1 MSDGS
6 VVDCRWLRRPAGT
19 VLTTLLVAAAY
30 YLSGRLGLLGRLDIE
45 GVVVTP
51 VWPPTGV
58 AVAALLVFGL
68 RVWPGV
74 ALGSLLVIA
83 SLTTPQATT
92 LVNVAGNTAAPLCAV
107 LLLRRIGFR
116 PDVSRLR
123 DGMALVFGG
132 LCAMVISS
140 TAGVGVQVL
149 TGKLDTGDFWTV
161 WLAWW
166 VGDTMG
172 VLLVTPLILLFL
184 APKGRFGLHRW
195 KEALCLVVT
204 ALVLVPLA
212 ALSPISL
219 LFLVFPLLVW
229 AALRFEL
236 IGSMSCALFASVLAT
251 FEANTGGGAFVRQS
265 GLEVMAKLGAFNGAV
280 ALTALLLSSLVTEQR
295 ATRRSIQRACDELA
309 EVLDHLTAGEN
320 LPNAAGQR
328 ATDDGP
334 RPPGRAPAPP
344 PQ

>member
-1 MSDGS
+1 M
-6 VVDCRWLRRPAGT
+6 VDSQWLRRPLGT
-19 VLTTLLVAAAY
+19 ALTTLAVAALY
-30 YLSGRLGLLGRLDIE
+30 YLSGRLGLLGRLTIE
-45 GVVVTP
+45 GIVVTP
-51 VWPPTGV
+51 IWPPTGV

-68 RVWPGV
+68 RVWPGI

-92 LVNVAGNTAAPLCAV
+92 LVNVAGNTVAPLCAV
-107 LLLRRIGFR
+107 LVLRRVGFR

-123 DGMALVFGG
+123 DGLALVFGG

-140 TAGVGVQVL
+140 TAGAGVQVL
-149 TGKLDTGDFWTV
+149 LGTLDTGDFWAV

-172 VLLVTPLILLFL
+172 VLLVTPLLLL
-184 APKGRFGLHRW
+184 LVGPKERFRVRRW
-195 KEALCLVVT
+195 KEALCLVAT
-204 ALVLVPLA
+204 AAVLVPLA
-212 ALSPISL
+212 AISQVSL

-251 FEANTGGGAFVRQS
+251 FEANTGSGAFVRQT

-320 LPNAAGQR
+320 LPGAAGQR
-328 ATDDGP
+328 GQDAEFG
-334 RPPGRAPAPP
+334 PPGHAPTPP
-344 PQ
+344 RE